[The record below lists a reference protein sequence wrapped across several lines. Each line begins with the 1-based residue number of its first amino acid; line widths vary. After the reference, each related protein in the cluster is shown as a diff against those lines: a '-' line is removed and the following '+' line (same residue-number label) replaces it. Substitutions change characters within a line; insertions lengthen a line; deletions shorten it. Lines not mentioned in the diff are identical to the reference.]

1 MEAEVAIMR
10 KSLWT
15 AASALVLSLVFT
27 LSDGLSSWF
36 SHSVSLPMAG
46 LIAKAASLV
55 RWPVGEV
62 LIVVGAPLLVLLLLW
77 AAIRRKPPRGAAL
90 ALSVVFLLYVILWVP
105 LCHVP
110 AKAVE
115 PYESWRLIKL
125 ARLMGQQADALRADA
140 AKVDQPPDGVLH
152 QARDLIADLNL
163 SNQTLTKP
171 KFSHFPQILRT
182 LKIAGLYAP
191 WTGETIVSPNE
202 PDFTL
207 PFLAAHELA
216 HAAGVAREDE
226 ANYAAYKACMAGD
239 ARFQYAATI
248 YALRYSM
255 DALRGIDIDEWFEL
269 RGELSEGVRSDFGR
283 IDDMGDASGGF
294 AAFTDRAAEAF
305 LQLSGQPAGLSSYT
319 GVVNFLL
326 ADVSIVDN
334 PQTLQREDAIQYI
347 D

>member
-10 KSLWT
+10 KALWT

-27 LSDGLSSWF
+27 LSGQLSEWF
-36 SHSVSLPMAG
+36 SGSVSLPLAG

-62 LIVVGAPLLVLLLLW
+62 LIVAGAPLIALLLLW
-77 AAIRRKPPRGAAL
+77 SAIRRKPPRGAAL
-90 ALSVVFLLYVILWVP
+90 MLSVAFLAYTVLWVP

-140 AKVDQPPDGVLH
+140 MRVEATPDAVLL
-152 QARDLIADLNL
+152 QARDLISDLKL
-163 SNQTLTKP
+163 SDQSLSAP

-191 WTGETIVSPNE
+191 WTGEAIVSPNE

-207 PFLAAHELA
+207 PFLSAHELA

-226 ANYAAYKACMAGD
+226 ANYAAFKACMAGD
-239 ARFQYAATI
+239 ARFQYAASI

-255 DALRGIDIDEWFEL
+255 DALRGIDLDEWFEI
-269 RGELSEGVRSDFGR
+269 RSELSEGVRGDFTR
-283 IDDMGDASGGF
+283 IDDLGDAAGGF

-326 ADVSIVDN
+326 SDVSLVDN
-334 PQTLQREDAIQYI
+334 PQTLQSEDAVQ
-347 D
+347 

>member
-10 KSLWT
+10 KALWT
-15 AASALVLSLVFT
+15 AASALALSLVFT
-27 LSDGLSSWF
+27 LSSSLSEWF
-36 SHSVSLPMAG
+36 SGHISLPLAG
-46 LIAKAASLV
+46 VVAKAASLV
-55 RWPVGEV
+55 RWPVGE
-62 LIVVGAPLLVLLLLW
+62 LMIVAGAPLIALLLLW
-77 AAIRRKPPRGAAL
+77 SAIRRRPPRGAAL
-90 ALSVVFLLYVILWVP
+90 TLSVVFLLYTVLWVP
-105 LCHVP
+105 LCHIP

-125 ARLMGQQADALRADA
+125 ARLMGEQANALRPEAM
-140 AKVDQPPDGVLH
+140 QTEGTPESVLL
-152 QARDLIADLNL
+152 QARDLIAGLNL
-163 SNQTLTKP
+163 TGQTLPPP
-171 KFSHFPQILRT
+171 KFSRFPQILRA

-226 ANYAAYKACMAGD
+226 ANYAAFRACMAGD
-239 ARFQYAATI
+239 ARFQYAGAI

-255 DALRGIDIDEWFEL
+255 DALRSRNLDKWFEI
-269 RGELSEGVRSDFGR
+269 RDELSDEVRSDFTR
-283 IDDMGDASGGF
+283 IDDLGDASGGLASF
-294 AAFTDRAAEAF
+294 SDRAAEAF

-326 ADVSIVDN
+326 SDVSLVDD
-334 PQTLQREDAIQYI
+334 PQTLQSEDAVQYI

>member
-1 MEAEVAIMR
+1 MEAEVTFMR
-10 KSLWT
+10 KALYL

-27 LSDGLSSWF
+27 LSNGLSLWF
-36 SHSVSLPMAG
+36 SRNISLPLAG
-46 LIAKAASLV
+46 AISSAASLV
-55 RWPVGEV
+55 NWPVGELLLV
-62 LIVVGAPLLVLLLLW
+62 AGAPLLVLALLW
-77 AAIRRKPPRGAAL
+77 SVIRRKPPRGAAL
-90 ALSVVFLLYVILWVP
+90 ALSVVFFSYTVLWVP

-125 ARLMGQQADALRADA
+125 ARMMGEQADALRDDA
-140 AKVDQPPDGVLH
+140 MREGTSESILDE
-152 QARDLIADLNL
+152 ARDLIAAQNL
-163 SNQTLTKP
+163 SSHPLSSP
-171 KFSHFPQILRT
+171 KFSRFPQILRT
-182 LKIAGLYAP
+182 LKIAGVYAP
-191 WTGETIVSPNE
+191 WTGETIVSPDE

-226 ANYAAYKACMAGD
+226 ANYAAFKACMAGD
-239 ARFQYAATI
+239 ARFRYAATI

-255 DALRGIDIDEWFEL
+255 DALRGRDLDMWFEI
-269 RGELSEGVRSDFGR
+269 RGELSDDVRYDFTR
-283 IDDMGDASGGF
+283 IEDLGDAAGGF
-294 AAFTDRAAEAF
+294 ASFTDRAAEAF

-326 ADVSIVDN
+326 NDVSLVDD
-334 PQTLQREDAIQYI
+334 PQTLQREDAVQYI

>member
-36 SHSVSLPMAG
+36 SQRVSLPLAG
-46 LIAKAASLV
+46 VIAKAASLV
-55 RWPVGEV
+55 HFPVGEV
-62 LIVVGAPLLVLLLLW
+62 LIVVGAPLVVLLLMW
-77 AAIRRKPPRGAAL
+77 AAVRRKPPRGAAL
-90 ALSVVFLLYVILWVP
+90 ALSVAFFLYVILWVP

-115 PYESWRLIKL
+115 PFESWRLIKL

-140 AKVDQPPDGVLH
+140 LKVEETPEDALH
-152 QARDLIADLNL
+152 QARELIADLNL
-163 SNQTLTKP
+163 SNQSLSTP

-191 WTGETIVSPNE
+191 WTGEAIVSPNE

-216 HAAGVAREDE
+216 HAAGIAREDE
-226 ANYAAYKACMAGD
+226 ANYAAYKACIAGD
-239 ARFQYAATI
+239 ARFQYAASI

-255 DALRGIDIDEWFEL
+255 DALRGIDLDEWFEI
-269 RGELSEGVRSDFGR
+269 RGELSEGVRDDFGR
-283 IDDMGDASGGF
+283 IDDMGDAAGGF

-326 ADVSIVDN
+326 ADVSIIDN
-334 PQTLQREDAIQYI
+334 PQTLQREDAVQYI